1 MNAPRD
7 DMQSQHEVED
17 LAVDHLLQQEL
28 GGHRPRD
35 FAARI
40 AAANDDERRAAAAK
54 VDAASELVDGS
65 QLVDGSKR
73 TDTSKQRR
81 TLWLAAAAALTIATG
96 TWFALHGAAAAPTP
110 ATMATRGQALLDA
123 FHAAM
128 PRSPVELRDAH
139 RRAAAAERA
148 LPVIRE
154 LLALHAADP
163 RDTLVGHRSI
173 EFEIYALELGDRAVR
188 AAMQARADRGDADAA
203 AALQIAALATADAS
217 SRDAALARVVST
229 LPNTK
234 NQSSLVRGLETAD
247 LSVAE
252 ADLVAEALADPVHRV
267 LLRHSAAL
275 AAESPRRL
283 LGQPLE
289 VVGRRVD
296 DRVFSSASLKGR
308 VVVVCFWATWCRPSH
323 EAMGNLRTLR
333 ERHPELE
340 VVAVSCD
347 HDPRALRGELAEHG
361 DGGFVHL
368 FDRSRPGWHELANA
382 FGVRMLPTLLWLD
395 RRGIVREIGGAE
407 DAAAAA
413 QRLLGR

>member
-1 MNAPRD
+1 MTMPHD
-7 DMQSQHEVED
+7 DAAHEHDAED

-40 AAANDDERRAAAAK
+40 ATATDDERRAAAAK
-54 VDAASELVDGS
+54 VDAAN
-65 QLVDGSKR
+65 QLVEANPLVEASKR
-73 TDTSKQRR
+73 RR
-81 TLWLAAAAALTIATG
+81 APWLAAAAALVIATG
-96 TWFALHGAAAAPTP
+96 AWFALHGATAAPTP

-139 RRAAAAERA
+139 RRTAAAERA
-148 LPVIRE
+148 LPVIRD

-163 RDTLVGHRSI
+163 HDTLVGERSI
-173 EFEIYALELGDRAVR
+173 EFEIYALELGDGAMH
-188 AAMQARADRGDADAA
+188 AALQARAERGDVDAA

-217 SRDAALARVVST
+217 ARDDALARVVAT
-229 LPNTK
+229 LPHTK
-234 NQSSLVRGLETAD
+234 NQSSLVRSLETAD
-247 LSVAE
+247 LSVFEAE
-252 ADLVAEALADPVHRV
+252 RVAEALVDPVHQA
-267 LLRHSAAL
+267 LLRRSAAL

-296 DRVFSSASLKGR
+296 DRAFSSASLKGR

-323 EAMGNLRTLR
+323 EAMATLRALR

-347 HDPRALRGELAEHG
+347 HDPKALRGELAERG

-413 QRLLGR
+413 QRMLGR